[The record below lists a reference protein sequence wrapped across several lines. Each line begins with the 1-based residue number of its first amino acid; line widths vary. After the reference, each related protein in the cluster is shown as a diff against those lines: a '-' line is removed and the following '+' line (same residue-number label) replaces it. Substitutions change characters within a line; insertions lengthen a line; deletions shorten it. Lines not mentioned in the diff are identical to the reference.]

1 MTKKLVCRL
10 YNFTIPPT
18 NLHLVAYLSR
28 MISTE
33 KALLLRSHIHRF
45 VLISDDDWNLLTP
58 HLQEKKLKKGQAFI
72 QEGKREKNIAFVI
85 RGNLRQYYTRSGEE
99 KTTYFYF
106 ENHLMS
112 SYMSCLTG
120 QPSKL
125 TIEALTDCDL
135 AVFSYETILSLYQQ
149 SQQWERF
156 GRLLA
161 EYLAIGLEERMVGLL
176 MLSPEERYQQLIES
190 NKQKILERIPQ
201 HYIANYLGIT
211 PVSLSRI
218 RNRIQ
223 KK

>member
-1 MTKKLVCRL
+1 
-10 YNFTIPPT
+10 
-18 NLHLVAYLSR
+18 
-28 MISTE
+28 MIATE
-33 KALLLRSHIHRF
+33 TTAVLRRHIERF
-45 VLISDDDWNLLTP
+45 VSLTDEEWSLLAP
-58 HLQEKKLKKGQAFI
+58 HLQEKELKKNSFFI
-72 QEGKREKNIAFVI
+72 QEGKKEENIAFVI
-85 RGNLRQYYTRSGEE
+85 EGNLRQFYIKDGEE

-112 SYMSCLTG
+112 SYISCITG
-120 QPSKL
+120 RPSQL
-125 TIEALTDCDL
+125 SIEALTNCRL
-135 AVFSYETILSLYQQ
+135 LVFTYETLQSLYKQ

-156 GRLLA
+156 GRQLA

-176 MLSPEERYQQLIES
+176 MLSPEERYSQLLES

-218 RNRIQ
+218 RKRIH